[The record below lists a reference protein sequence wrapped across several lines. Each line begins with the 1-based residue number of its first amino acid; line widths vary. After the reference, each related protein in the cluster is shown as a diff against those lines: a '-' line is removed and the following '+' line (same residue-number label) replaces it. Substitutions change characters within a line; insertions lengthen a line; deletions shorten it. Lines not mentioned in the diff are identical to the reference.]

1 MNKENAEKEVGIGA
15 SFFAYVGMKSLTI
28 RSRNVIEKKMDGMR
42 KDVAEAGRR
51 RTLGMKGFVLM
62 LTTWLLLLTGCSRV
76 EGERVRDLDGVIV
89 SEEALPAELKE
100 IIDGKKEQAF
110 QLTYSDEDYL
120 YICIGYGKQETGG
133 YSIALN
139 DLYLTETEVR
149 VYPYLV
155 IRTELVKQPVVF
167 Q

>member
-1 MNKENAEKEVGIGA
+1 M
-15 SFFAYVGMKSLTI
+15 
-28 RSRNVIEKKMDGMR
+28 IEKKMDGMR

-149 VYPYLV
+149 VDTTLLGPELADQKKKTATYPYLV

>member
-1 MNKENAEKEVGIGA
+1 MIGKMRALTRNGVSKKERRQVLWLRRLAVA
-15 SFFAYVGMKSLTI
+15 LT
-28 RSRNVIEKKMDGMR
+28 
-42 KDVAEAGRR
+42 A
-51 RTLGMKGFVLM
+51 
-62 LTTWLLLLTGCSRV
+62 WLLFLTGCSQA
-76 EGERVRDLDGVIV
+76 EEERVRDLDGVIV

-149 VYPYLV
+149 VDTTLLGPELADQKKKTATYPYLV
-155 IRTELVKQPVVF
+155 IRTELVEQPVVF